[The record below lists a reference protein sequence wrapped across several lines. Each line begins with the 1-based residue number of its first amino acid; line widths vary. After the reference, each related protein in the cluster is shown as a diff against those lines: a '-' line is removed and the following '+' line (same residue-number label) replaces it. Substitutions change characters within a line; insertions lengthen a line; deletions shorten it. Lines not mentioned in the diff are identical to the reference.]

1 MNPPVQDGAPL
12 AVVIAGVIIVS
23 LMAYVLLAG
32 ADFGGGVWDLLA
44 SGPRRKAQRDLIAHA
59 IGPIWEANHVW
70 LIIIVVLLFSCFPPA
85 FARLA
90 VVLHIPFTLLLIGIV
105 MRGSAFTFRTYDS
118 THSAVQERWG
128 RIFAIAS
135 VVTPVILG
143 MAIGAIASERVG
155 RAPVGIPGASF
166 ADQYLAP
173 WLTPFALCVG
183 ALALSLFAFL
193 AAVYLT
199 VEAAADRALQEDFRR
214 RALAAAAAVF
224 ATAAAALIA
233 AHLTAPRVRDALV
246 MNRWAIPFH
255 LATGAAAI
263 AAIGALIRRAYR
275 TARVAAAAQVILIL
289 SGWAISQYPFI
300 VPPDLTIA
308 NAAAPRE
315 TLVLI
320 LTALAAGGL
329 LLFPSLAYLFRV
341 FKGKEA
347 VATHR

>member
-1 MNPPVQDGAPL
+1 MSAADASPL
-12 AVVIAGVIIVS
+12 AVVIAGIIVVA
-23 LMAYVLLAG
+23 LMAYALLAG

-70 LIIIVVLLFSCFPPA
+70 LIIVVVLLFSCFPPA

-90 VVLHIPFTLLLIGIV
+90 IVLHIPFTLLLIGIV

-118 THSAVQERWG
+118 AHSAVQERWG

-135 VVTPVILG
+135 VVTPVLLG
-143 MAIGAIASERVG
+143 MAIGAIVSERVG
-155 RAPVGIPGASF
+155 RAPLGVPGASF

-199 VEAAADRALQEDFRR
+199 VEAATDRTLQEDFRR

-246 MNRWAIPFH
+246 MNPWAIPFH
-255 LATGAAAI
+255 FATGAAAV

-275 TARVAAAAQVILIL
+275 VARVAAAAQVILIL
-289 SGWAISQYPFI
+289 TGWAISQYPFI
-300 VPPDLTIA
+300 VPPDLTISRS
-308 NAAAPRE
+308 AAPRE

-320 LTALAAGGL
+320 LTALAVGGL
-329 LLFPSLAYLFRV
+329 VLFPSLAYLFRV
-341 FKGKEA
+341 FKSKEA
-347 VATHR
+347 VAAHR